1 MRMRKKKNGALRL
14 QNCEQFLATMPD
26 FPLENS
32 EYHFGR
38 LAPIYLEIGAGKG
51 GFALEMSK
59 RHPEAVYYAMERV
72 SDCVVLAVEE
82 AKRTADER
90 PDNIRFLIGNADN
103 LTAYFAPNTIDALFL
118 NFSDPWSKKG
128 YRKRRLTY
136 RKYLAMYFTLLKEGA
151 TLTFKTDNVALF
163 DFSLEEIE
171 AMGLVPEVVTRD
183 LHASEWNADNIMT
196 EYERNF
202 TEQGMKINMLRV
214 RRPVGYTPVYVEE
227 KRKNDDK
234 TATPCQKNDNQESEE
249 N

>member
-14 QNCEQFLATMPD
+14 QNCEEFLAVMPD

-38 LAPIYLEIGAGKG
+38 VAPIYLEIGAGKG

-59 RHPEAVYYAMERV
+59 RHPDEVYYAMERV

-82 AKRTADER
+82 AKRTAGER

-103 LTAYFAPNTIDALFL
+103 LTEYFAPNTIDALFL

-171 AMGLVPEVVTRD
+171 AMGLVPEVITRD

-227 KRKNDDK
+227 KRSKCAE
-234 TATPCQKNDNQESEE
+234 TPIPCQENDTVESEAE
-249 N
+249 

>member
-14 QNCEQFLATMPD
+14 QNCEEFLATMPD
-26 FPLENS
+26 FPLQDS

-51 GFALEMSK
+51 GFALEMSR
-59 RHPEAVYYAMERV
+59 RHPEVVYYAMERV

-82 AKRTADER
+82 AKRTADQRE
-90 PDNIRFLIGNADN
+90 DNLRFIIGNADN
-103 LTAYFAPNTIDALFL
+103 LTEYFAENSIDALFL
-118 NFSDPWSKKG
+118 NFSDPWTKKG

-151 TLTFKTDNVALF
+151 TLTFKTDNVGLF

-171 AMGLVPEVVTRD
+171 AMGLVPEIVTRD

-227 KRKNDDK
+227 KRKKNIDS
-234 TATPCQKNDNQESEE
+234 TPCQEIDTTESEA